1 MMSRPNFFIAGA
13 PKSGTT
19 SLYKY
24 LRSHPR
30 IFMPHA
36 KEPHYF
42 AEDFVNYP
50 AVREEA
56 DYLKLFK
63 KSTDVHLAIG
73 EASVWY
79 LYSKVALD
87 LIRDF
92 NPDARII
99 VMLRN
104 PVDLA
109 YAMHGQALYNFNE
122 NEPDFEK
129 AWLLQNER
137 ARGKHIPK
145 GCRAEQILQYQK
157 LASLGHQVEH
167 LLNVFPHRQ
176 VSILFFEEFIADPAG
191 TYRKTLDFLGVPD
204 DGRNDFPKSNE
215 SKIHK
220 SNLLGWLTQTPPPA
234 IININRFLRE
244 KLGISTARPLSI
256 LRRLNDKPLQRGTL
270 PTDLRHTL
278 IEVFRPDV
286 DLLSDI
292 LGTELC
298 DWLENGKNP
307 YA

>member
-1 MMSRPNFFIAGA
+1 MTSRPDFFIAGA

-19 SLYKY
+19 SLYTY

-30 IFMPHA
+30 IFMPQA

-42 AEDFVNYP
+42 AKDFVNYP
-50 AVREEA
+50 AIREEA

-63 KSTDVHLAIG
+63 KSTKAHIAIG

-109 YAMHGQALYNFNE
+109 YSMHGQALYNFNE
-122 NEPDFEK
+122 TEPDFEK

-137 ARGKHIPK
+137 AQGKHIPG
-145 GCRAEQILQYQK
+145 GCRAEQILQYQA

-167 LLNVFPHRQ
+167 LLNVFPDRQ
-176 VSILFFEEFIADPAG
+176 VRILFFEEFVADPAS
-191 TYRKTLDFLGVPD
+191 TYRKVLSFLGVPD
-204 DGRNDFPKSNE
+204 DGRNEFPRSNE

-244 KLGISTARPLSI
+244 RLGINTARPLAM
-256 LRRLNDKPLQRGTL
+256 LRSLNDKPLQRSALSTE
-270 PTDLRHTL
+270 LRHTL

-286 DLLSDI
+286 ELLSGI
-292 LGTELC
+292 LETELD
-298 DWLENGKNP
+298 DWLEKGSNP
-307 YA
+307 YV